1 MSEQQYVAFRAIDK
15 PVSKDNLEYMHTQS
29 SRAEI
34 TARAFDNEYSYG
46 DFRGDIEEMMRRG
59 FEFHLH
65 YANFGIRKLCI
76 RFPNGIPTLTD
87 KKLYFVKDGLDYKKD
102 KNGSGGILSIDPCFE
117 PEELENIHS
126 YEEFGD
132 LADRMIPLRNEILS
146 GDLRPLYLARLGV
159 LLDQNH
165 DETDVEAPVP
175 AGLDDLT
182 DAQSALAE
190 FLGVSEDLVMAAALE
205 SPPML
210 KRENTDNPQL
220 NWLKGLPQNVKDQ
233 WIAKWMLNPDTD
245 IRGQILDD
253 YRKVQDISVWPT
265 VPGTRTIETLNAVA
279 EEITRE
285 VARKAS
291 ANALKAKAMRLAKM
305 VKDPAKVIAETE
317 KLVALRNSE
326 AYSQAAKLLAEL
338 REALSGTKDGNLA
351 IDQVHKL
358 RKDYPKLHGLTAAF
372 KEKKL
377 LPR

>member
-1 MSEQQYVAFRAIDK
+1 
-15 PVSKDNLEYMHTQS
+15 
-29 SRAEI
+29 
-34 TARAFDNEYSYG
+34 
-46 DFRGDIEEMMRRG
+46 
-59 FEFHLH
+59 
-65 YANFGIRKLCI
+65 
-76 RFPNGIPTLTD
+76 
-87 KKLYFVKDGLDYKKD
+87 
-102 KNGSGGILSIDPCFE
+102 
-117 PEELENIHS
+117 
-126 YEEFGD
+126 
-132 LADRMIPLRNEILS
+132 MIPLRNEILS

-159 LLDQNH
+159 WLDQNH
-165 DETDVEAPVP
+165 DDTDLEAPVP
-175 AGLDDLT
+175 TGLDDLT

-190 FLGVSEDLVMAAALE
+190 FLGVSENLVMAAALE

-220 NWLKGLPQNVKDQ
+220 DWLKGLPQNVKDE

-245 IRGQILDD
+245 VRGQILDD